1 MRRLLPEFSA
11 WFLEWLGI
19 RNRPNVSKLWVWDE
33 EEDRL
38 RYLQWNE
45 VAGKWEMR
53 G

>member
-1 MRRLLPEFSA
+1 MHRLLPEFFA

-19 RNRPNVSKLWVWDE
+19 WNRPNVSKLWVWDE

-38 RYLQWNE
+38 RYLRWDE
-45 VAGKWEMR
+45 VTGKWKLA